1 MCKIREIEISV
12 PINKI
17 LLEHTHTH
25 THTHT
30 QISQTEKDKYSM
42 ISFIC

>member
-25 THTHT
+25 T